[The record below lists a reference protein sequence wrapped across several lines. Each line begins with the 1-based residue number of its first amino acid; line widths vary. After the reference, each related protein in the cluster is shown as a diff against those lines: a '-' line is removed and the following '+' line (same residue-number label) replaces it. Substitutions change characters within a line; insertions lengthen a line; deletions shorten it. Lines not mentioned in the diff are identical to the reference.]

1 MCKVKLSQ
9 IMASVAGSEVQN
21 VTLTVCSTTMGI
33 RGLLNTG
40 LCWMER
46 QCLRDKLP
54 TCKTLCMAE
63 TKTSYAFIAPILLSL
78 LLFFNVIF
86 ALVKSSFKS
95 NKLDLKL
102 DLKKGKIKLKKK
114 FEGEKIQTR
123 YCGRRTV

>member
-63 TKTSYAFIAPILLSL
+63 TKTSYAFIAPFYYYY
-78 LLFFNVIF
+78 FFFYVIF
-86 ALVKSSFKS
+86 ALVKTSFKS

-102 DLKKGKIKLKKK
+102 DLKKGKI
-114 FEGEKIQTR
+114 
-123 YCGRRTV
+123 